1 MLYVSFC
8 LSGMAYLEELKII
21 HKDLAARNVM
31 LTEFKRAKVGD
42 FGLSKPDVDEDGSD
56 QFPLNWSAPEVVIK
70 RKPVLKSDV
79 WSFGKILIYMRISGR
94 KVFFLFKM
102 TFIVSSCILPN
113 NSY

>member
-1 MLYVSFC
+1 
-8 LSGMAYLEELKII
+8 MAYLEELKII

-42 FGLSKPDVDEDGSD
+42 FGLSKPDEDDDGND

-79 WSFGKILIYMRISGR
+79 WSFGKNMIFISE
-94 KVFFLFKM
+94 VHFKNDYKAC
-102 TFIVSSCILPN
+102 TN
-113 NSY
+113 A